1 MTDISDERTA
11 STSLNINNSFFVRK
25 AVARSVD
32 DITKHLDK
40 PFQSIT
46 ITRLEKSAAF
56 SALSVTVTWLDGTET
71 SFYFRPLAD
80 T

>member
-1 MTDISDERTA
+1 MKDTYDEHTDWILS
-11 STSLNINNSFFVRK
+11 NINNSLPVRK
-25 AVARSVD
+25 AVAKSVEELLR
-32 DITKHLDK
+32 ILGR

-46 ITRLEKSAAF
+46 ITRLGKSAAS